1 MWPFRTRTAFTE
13 LGFSTDIHSHILPGV
28 DDGFRTEDQS
38 LAALRELNAM
48 GVRRMILTPHIFPEL
63 YEANTPERIR
73 GRFSGF
79 SEKAAAC
86 GVECRIAGEH
96 MVYPGIEPGFKSE
109 TAGEVLSLGGGHVLI
124 EMSYAY
130 ESQNIREFIFHLNAA
145 GFHPVL
151 AHPERYLF
159 YPEGS
164 EDLDVLADMD
174 TEFQLN
180 ILSLGGFYG
189 RQAMEKAVYLL
200 EKGAYS
206 YLGTDLHSLSQ
217 INQLKS
223 LRIEKKHLPAVEK
236 LIAGNEA
243 LWNVT
248 G

>member
-96 MVYPGIEPGFKSE
+96 MVYPTLI
-109 TAGEVLSLGGGHVLI
+109 AAAVGEHFGLTVLI

-243 LWNVT
+243 LWNGAV
-248 G
+248 